1 MCILPEKYLVSFI
14 AVSSCSSPYLIVNN
28 VVISVIAS
36 TTQQK
41 ATSSSRSPND
51 DDDSSSN
58 DVTEELNDRGS
69 IVWTGSAAAAR
80 MQLVAPGSM
89 HPSRTF
95 YTSPLSPG
103 SSYLL
108 FVRTFNRNG
117 HMESIVWTECSWRRV
132 EWTQIVPFHVSP
144 ECGHIWFHSCCLIIT
159 PVTLF

>member
-1 MCILPEKYLVSFI
+1 MCILSEKYLVSFI

-69 IVWTGSAAAAR
+69 IVWTGSAAAAAR

-95 YTSPLSPG
+95 YTSPRSPG

-108 FVRTFNRNG
+108 FDDF
-117 HMESIVWTECSWRRV
+117 
-132 EWTQIVPFHVSP
+132 
-144 ECGHIWFHSCCLIIT
+144 
-159 PVTLF
+159 